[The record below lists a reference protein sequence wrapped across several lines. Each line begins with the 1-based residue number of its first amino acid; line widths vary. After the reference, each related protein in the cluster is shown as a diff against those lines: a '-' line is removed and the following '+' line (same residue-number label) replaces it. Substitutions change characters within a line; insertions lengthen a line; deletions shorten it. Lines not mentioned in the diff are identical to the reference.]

1 MTRKLVSVRQVSHLE
16 PLVSSASLLLAD
28 VDGWKC
34 VMKKG
39 TAEVGDHVVYFE
51 IDSFLPAAEDRFA
64 SLGQLNTYNG
74 KLATRDGR
82 FGFHVK
88 SIKHDGVLSQGF
100 IMPLDRFP
108 EITSVIAE
116 LRENNTHEEA
126 MQKVMGMN
134 FEDKLNVFKMEPAAA
149 ARIQP
154 SENSFGPCPSFFPKT
169 DIKRVQNCP
178 NLFTAKYKD
187 AVYQE
192 TVKMNGCAETV
203 YFICRDSPLYATLPP
218 LEGRADMPEGRIG
231 VCTRKRDLTD
241 KPGCLFWGAAIYY
254 ELPEKLAALGKSLAI
269 QGELCGSTIC
279 QNREGFPEGKH
290 DFYVY
295 RIFDIDA
302 QEALGPVETEE
313 MAEKLELRHVPVNS
327 YCRLHDIA
335 ASNAD
340 LLQRAEGVGSLWKAA
355 GGSCVQ
361 EREGRSQFQG
371 DLQRIPRWKRGVEV
385 EVGRASNR
393 PLLCK

>member
-1 MTRKLVSVRQVSHLE
+1 MTRQLVSVRQVSHLQ
-16 PLVSSASLLLAD
+16 PLTSSASLLLAD

-34 VMKKG
+34 AMKKG

-51 IDSFLPAAEDRFA
+51 IDSFLPVTDDRFA
-64 SLGQLNTYNG
+64 SLRQLNTYNG
-74 KLATRDGR
+74 KLSTRDGR

-88 SIKHDGVLSQGF
+88 STKHDDALSQGL
-100 IMPLDRFP
+100 IMPLRCFP
-108 EITSVIAE
+108 EITSAIAE
-116 LRENNTHEEA
+116 LRENNTHEET

-134 FEDKLNVFKMEPAAA
+134 FEDKLNVLKMEDATT

-154 SENSFGPCPSFFPKT
+154 SENSLGPCPSFFPKT

-192 TVKMNGCAETV
+192 TVKMNGSAETV
-203 YFICRDSPLYATLPP
+203 YFICRDSPLYTTLPP

-231 VCTRKRDLTD
+231 VCTRKRDLPD

-254 ELPEKLAALGKSLAI
+254 QLPEKLAALGKSLAI
-269 QGELCGSTIC
+269 QGELCGSSIC

-295 RIFDIDA
+295 RIFDIDV
-302 QEALGPVETEE
+302 QEALGPAETEE
-313 MAEKLELRHVPVNS
+313 MAEQLGLKHVPVNS
-327 YCRLHDIA
+327 YSRLHDIA

-340 LLQRAEGVGSLWKAA
+340 LLQRAEGVGFYGKP
-355 GGSCVQ
+355 
-361 EREGRSQFQG
+361 REGLVYKNVQDGRSFKV
-371 DLQRIPRWKRGVEV
+371 I
-385 EVGRASNR
+385 SNAYLVR
-393 PLLCK
+393 NGE